1 MSMADVASGAPP
13 LQAVRVRN
21 YNGQHINILLVC
33 LTSSFL
39 SDPHVQMTRA
49 RPVAMSAIPP
59 SVAIHLSV
67 EGAAVTLA
75 RIRHPISV
83 RASWVAERRP
93 RLASRLAEEK
103 AFLVLLFPGDMEP

>member
-1 MSMADVASGAPP
+1 MADVASGAPP

-21 YNGQHINILLVC
+21 YNAQHINILLVC

-59 SVAIHLSV
+59 SV

-103 AFLVLLFPGDMEP
+103 AFLDLLFPGDMEP